1 MLYNQKVGPIGRRL
15 NSKRGKNTPIM
26 HGFFK
31 KAFLT
36 ATAAALVFSFACS
49 KKQESPRL
57 EHNLLSFYSET
68 DTSTAFFADDKE
80 LNDRIGG
87 AITSIGTVD
96 GKEGFVVAAS
106 ALYRIN
112 TDGLLKIYP
121 AAVTNAVPALDGGRI
136 LFATA
141 TMVHLYDEATK
152 DYTKLD
158 GIKANSIIDLALSPS
173 GETAGVTALQDD
185 CIMSYLYEGGKVT
198 EYGKDKCIVAV
209 SNDAKTVYYL
219 ETLDTEITGI
229 LHIVKNGKDRIITD
243 NASPY
248 FELNRDLTEI
258 TFDVDGK
265 THISRNGETAR
276 KIADASIFSY
286 AGAQRS
292 AMGGKACI
300 TLLKNTNT
308 LLDGI
313 FYSNTRGE
321 DSDGNQHDLYDVYY
335 VNGSLSCNALALG
348 ASRFSVSED
357 SKAILTIVDDSLYK
371 VSAYNPKSPELLLQS
386 IYAFTCDRNLSDI
399 HCLDLGGNV
408 YRYENNKLSPI
419 LVTGV
424 DSIKRTSDGAV
435 MCYSSLESNGTLFL
449 LNGDKAA
456 PVAVGV
462 NYFEIYDH
470 AIMYLANYDENAH
483 TYDLYIS
490 SDGENFRLAE
500 QGVKL

>member
-1 MLYNQKVGPIGRRL
+1 
-15 NSKRGKNTPIM
+15 M
-26 HGFFK
+26 HSFIK

-36 ATAAALVFSFACS
+36 AIAAALVFSFACA
-49 KKQESPRL
+49 KKQDSPRL
-57 EHNLLSFYSET
+57 EHNLLSFYCEPDS
-68 DTSTAFFADDKE
+68 STVFFADEKKLD
-80 LNDRIGG
+80 DRIGG

-112 TDGLLKIYP
+112 TEGLLKVYP
-121 AAVTNAVPALDGGRI
+121 AAVTNAVPALNGGKI

-141 TMVHLYDEATK
+141 AMVHLYDEAAR
-152 DYTKLD
+152 DYTKLE
-158 GIKANSIIDLALSPS
+158 GIEAKSIVDLALSPN
-173 GETAGVTALQDD
+173 GDTAGVTALQDD
-185 CIMSYLYEGGKVT
+185 RMMSYLYEGGKVT
-198 EYGKDKCIVAV
+198 EYGADKCIVAV
-209 SNDAKTVYYL
+209 SDDAKIVYYL
-219 ETLDTEITGI
+219 ETLDAEITGI
-229 LHIVKNGKDRIITD
+229 LHIVKNGKDSIITQ

-265 THISRNGETAR
+265 THISRNGESAK
-276 KIADASIFSY
+276 KIADTSVFSY
-286 AGAQRS
+286 SGAQRS

-308 LLDGI
+308 LLSGI
-313 FYSNTRGE
+313 FYSNTVGE
-321 DSDGNQHDLYDVYY
+321 DDNGNRYDLYDVYY
-335 VNGSLSCNALALG
+335 VNSSLHCSPLALG
-348 ASRFSVSED
+348 ASQFSVSED

-371 VSAYNPKSPELLLQS
+371 VSAYNPKSPELLLQG
-386 IYAFTCDRNLSDI
+386 IYTFTCDSKLADM
-399 HCLDLGGNV
+399 HCLDIGGNV
-408 YRYENNKLSPI
+408 YRYENGKLSPI

-424 DSIKRTSDGAV
+424 DVIKRTSDGSV
-435 MCYSSLESNGTLFL
+435 MCYSSQESNGTLFRL
-449 LNGDKAA
+449 RGDKAA

-470 AIMYLANYDENAH
+470 AIVYLANYDENAH
-483 TYDLYIS
+483 TYDLYLS

>member
-1 MLYNQKVGPIGRRL
+1 V
-15 NSKRGKNTPIM
+15 
-26 HGFFK
+26 
-31 KAFLT
+31 
-36 ATAAALVFSFACS
+36 
-49 KKQESPRL
+49 
-57 EHNLLSFYSET
+57 
-68 DTSTAFFADDKE
+68 
-80 LNDRIGG
+80 
-87 AITSIGTVD
+87 
-96 GKEGFVVAAS
+96 
-106 ALYRIN
+106 LYRIN
-112 TDGLLKIYP
+112 AENILKIYP
-121 AAVTNAVPALDGGRI
+121 AAVTNAVPALDGGKI

-141 TMVHLYDEATK
+141 TMVHLYDETDK
-152 DYTKLD
+152 DYKKLE
-158 GIKANSIIDLALSPS
+158 GIEASSIIDLALSPN
-173 GETAGVTALQDD
+173 GRTAGVTALQSDR
-185 CIMSYLYEGGKVT
+185 IMSYIYADGKVS
-198 EYGKDKCIVAV
+198 EYGEGRCIVAV
-209 SNDAKTVYYL
+209 SDDAKTVYYL
-219 ETLDTEITGI
+219 ETLDTEITGV

-276 KIADASIFSY
+276 KIADASVFSY

-313 FYSNTRGE
+313 FYSNTVGE
-321 DSDGNQHDLYDVYY
+321 DVNGNQYDLYDVYY

-348 ASRFSVSED
+348 ASQFSVSED
-357 SKAILTIVDDSLYK
+357 SKTILAIVDDSLYK

-386 IYAFTCDRNLSDI
+386 IYTFTCDRKLSDI

-408 YRYENNKLSPI
+408 YRYENNKISPI

-424 DSIKRTSDGAV
+424 DVIKRTSSGAV
-435 MCYSSLESNGTLFL
+435 MCYSALESNGTLFL

-462 NYFEIYDH
+462 NYFEIYEH
-470 AIMYLANYDENAH
+470 AIVYLANYDESAH

-500 QGVKL
+500 QGVML